1 MAEEN
6 RQNGRRKALFGGV
19 LFNDDGEQWDCSI
32 VDFSETGAKVRS
44 QANLVTGSSVNIKIN
59 KFNDL
64 RRAEVMWSRDG
75 TVGLRF
81 VVRVDPLQK
90 EMVEFFKLVD
100 K

>member
-1 MAEEN
+1 M
-6 RQNGRRKALFGGV
+6 
-19 LFNDDGEQWDCSI
+19 FNDDGDQWDCSI

-44 QANLVTGSSVNIKIN
+44 QADLQVGSFVNMKIV

-75 TVGLRF
+75 KLGLRF
-81 VVRVDPLQK
+81 VVKINRLQK
-90 EMVEFFKLVD
+90 EMAQFFKFVD